1 MSGGKLF
8 ENAIARRIVI
18 LSRFDA
24 SAECERLKIL
34 TQEKILRRHNL
45 QLWLVR
51 LEIFVGYSCIV
62 VAWSLAPFL
71 VGFFISVSLSVL
83 GSMFLLSPEFHMF
96 DYLTSCLHR
105 VICSISRI
113 LPHLMDLANEHFSP
127 GWYLFAYWKWVCY
140 ILIGEDSCL

>member
-1 MSGGKLF
+1 MSGGGKHF

-62 VAWSLAPFL
+62 IMWSLTPFL
-71 VGFFISVSLSVL
+71 VGLFIVTVISVISFVI
-83 GSMFLLSPEFHMF
+83 LSPIESINVYIIF
-96 DYLTSCLHR
+96 CLRR
-105 VICSISRI
+105 VVCSISRI
-113 LPHLMDLANEHFSP
+113 LPHLMDWANEHFSL